1 MKRFLSA
8 VLIALLVLA
17 VLLSA
22 CQSGEEPSS
31 APSESASQPAASEPA
46 SEPDAAESGGE
57 SSGASAAE
65 SIEESSEESI
75 EESSEESIE
84 ESFEESS
91 ESVPEFDPA
100 ELFEVTAP
108 DYTFDI
114 HTPDQAAFLE
124 GSLES
129 IASLADGWHECSKPR
144 AYPVDFTV
152 NREAAP
158 FGLGR
163 FNGCR
168 ALLDRDAGFTD
179 PKIIQT
185 YSVTDNGYRIEFT
198 NLLLDATYYYKL
210 QVQYG
215 DTWYESA
222 PYVFYTAAYA
232 PRNLDIEGVSNVRD
246 IGGRFIDDS
255 HRIKQG
261 MIFRGAAFEDAQYG
275 THITQR
281 GIAAVREDLKI
292 KTEIEL
298 RWVSVGE
305 ISSRAESLIGGD
317 VNYYEYEFNYDTS
330 QLLVGN
336 YSSIAK
342 CFVRF
347 ADESQYPIYYH
358 CRIGTDR
365 TGVLS
370 YLLLGLLGVDKDTIL
385 HDYLFS
391 NFGYVGGNRSV
402 STIQSAYID
411 VLDAYEGE
419 TLQQKITNYLIN
431 ECGLTEE
438 QLERIKEILIEDV

>member
-1 MKRFLSA
+1 MKKSLSFVLA
-8 VLIALLVLA
+8 ALIALA
-17 VLLSA
+17 ALLTA
-22 CQSGEEPSS
+22 CGGGENASS
-31 APSESASQPAASEPA
+31 APAESPAPAETGETSEISEPA
-46 SEPDAAESGGE
+46 SSPG
-57 SSGASAAE
+57 
-65 SIEESSEESI
+65 EESP
-75 EESSEESIE
+75 E

-91 ESVPEFDPA
+91 EESFEESSEAPAAFDPA
-100 ELFEVTAP
+100 ALFSITAQEE
-108 DYTFDI
+108 TFDI
-114 HTPDQAAFLE
+114 HTDSQRAFLDGE
-124 GSLES
+124 LAS
-129 IASLADGWHECSKPR
+129 IASLADGWHEQSKPR
-144 AYPVDFTV
+144 AYPVDFTID
-152 NREAAP
+152 REAAP
-158 FGLGR
+158 SELGR
-163 FNGCR
+163 FNGFR
-168 ALLDRDAGFTD
+168 VLLALNSDFTD
-179 PKIIQT
+179 PKVIET

-336 YSSIAK
+336 YNSIAK

-347 ADESQYPIYYH
+347 ADETQYPIYYH

-370 YLLLGLLGVDKDTIL
+370 YLLLGLLGVDKETIL
-385 HDYLFS
+385 RDYLFS

-402 STIQSAYID
+402 GTIQEAYID
-411 VLDAYEGE
+411 VIDSYEGD
-419 TLQQKITNYLIN
+419 TLQEKITRLLKT
-431 ECGLTEE
+431 ECGLGDE

>member
-8 VLIALLVLA
+8 VLIALLVLTA
-17 VLLSA
+17 LLSA
-22 CQSGEEPSS
+22 CRSGEDASS
-31 APSESASQPAASEPA
+31 APSESPTQPAVSEPA
-46 SEPDAAESGGE
+46 SEPYP
-57 SSGASAAE
+57 AE

-75 EESSEESIE
+75 EDSSEESSEENSE

-91 ESVPEFDPA
+91 ETVPEFDPA

-144 AYPVDFTV
+144 AYPVDFTI

-158 FGLGR
+158 FVSGR

-179 PKIIQT
+179 PKVIQT

-255 HRIKQG
+255 HRIRQG

-281 GIAAVREDLKI
+281 GIAAAREDLKI

-317 VNYYEYEFNYDTS
+317 VNYYEYEFNYDTP

-336 YSSIAK
+336 YNSIAK

-347 ADESQYPIYYH
+347 ADETQYPIYYH

-365 TGVLS
+365 T
-370 YLLLGLLGVDKDTIL
+370 
-385 HDYLFS
+385 
-391 NFGYVGGNRSV
+391 
-402 STIQSAYID
+402 
-411 VLDAYEGE
+411 
-419 TLQQKITNYLIN
+419 
-431 ECGLTEE
+431 
-438 QLERIKEILIEDV
+438 